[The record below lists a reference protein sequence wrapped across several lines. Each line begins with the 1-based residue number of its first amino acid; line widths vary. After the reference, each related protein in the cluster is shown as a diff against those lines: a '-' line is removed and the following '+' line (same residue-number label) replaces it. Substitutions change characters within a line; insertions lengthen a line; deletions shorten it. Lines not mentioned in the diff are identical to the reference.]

1 MFLKRVSPVFLTT
14 QLFLPE
20 VLGFLMGDIERSGN
34 GWSGEDV
41 DDEAAGGDDE
51 AGGGDCK
58 AGGGDG
64 KAGGGGGVVVA
75 GGGDGVL
82 VRSRNGEGI
91 LWIGEG
97 VLESLSLA

>member
-1 MFLKRVSPVFLTT
+1 MFLKCVSPVFLTI

-41 DDEAAGGDDE
+41 DDEAAGGDGE
-51 AGGGDCK
+51 

-82 VRSRNGEGI
+82 VRS
-91 LWIGEG
+91 
-97 VLESLSLA
+97 